1 MSGLLRT
8 DSTATFPSSPG
19 ASEEGRRMGE
29 EEGEGE
35 DAFGENAFGE
45 TAGGGGGGG
54 VEERSVD
61 AAVAAA
67 RERGFRARSMSEV
80 SYANES
86 LI

>member
-35 DAFGENAFGE
+35 DAFGE
-45 TAGGGGGGG
+45 TAVGGGGGG

>member
-45 TAGGGGGGG
+45 TAGGGGGG